1 MTRPVLVSLGLAVVL
16 FSAVIGAFA
25 LNTRPAEATPHT
37 VPVTLSAAKAES
49 ANPGATGSGSGTVTY
64 DFTTNT
70 LSWNFSWSGTQ
81 GNTTVAHF
89 HGPAMQGVSAG
100 IRVTITDIVSPSTGS
115 AVITDMDESQLI
127 AGLWYIN
134 VHTDHSPLG
143 EIRGQVFG
151 PIGGVA
157 EIDDSVLAGG
167 SGTNLLLLA
176 GLGAAALLVF
186 GIVGGGAYVAV
197 TRRDDE

>member
-1 MTRPVLVSLGLAVVL
+1 
-16 FSAVIGAFA
+16 
-25 LNTRPAEATPHT
+25 
-37 VPVTLSAAKAES
+37 
-49 ANPGATGSGSGTVTY
+49 
-64 DFTTNT
+64 
-70 LSWNFSWSGTQ
+70 
-81 GNTTVAHF
+81 
-89 HGPAMQGVSAG
+89 MQGVSAG
-100 IRVTITDIVSPSTGS
+100 IRVTITDIISPSIGS
-115 AVITDMDESQLI
+115 AVITDTDESQLI

-134 VHTDHSPLG
+134 VHTDHSPSG

-167 SGTNLLLLA
+167 SGTNVFLLA

-186 GIVGGGAYVAV
+186 SIVGGGAYVAV